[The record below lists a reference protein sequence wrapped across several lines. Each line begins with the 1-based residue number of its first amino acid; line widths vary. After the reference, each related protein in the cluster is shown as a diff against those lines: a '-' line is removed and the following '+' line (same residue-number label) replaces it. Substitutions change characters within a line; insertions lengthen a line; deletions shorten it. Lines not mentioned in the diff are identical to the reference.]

1 MHANKQIT
9 IGHKTIA
16 LDEDGFLSDPNDW
29 SPQVAEYFSSADGV
43 LLTEAHW
50 QVIHFARDYYKAFG
64 IGPMPKVIVKKLN
77 RQLGRDKYSIKMLY
91 SLFPDTPARRI
102 CRYAGTPQPSG
113 CT

>member
-9 IGHKTIA
+9 ISHKKIT

-29 SPQVAEYFSSADGV
+29 SPQVAEYFSAADGV

-50 QVIHFARDYYKAFG
+50 QVINFARDYYKAFG

-77 RQLGRDKYSIKMLY
+77 RQLGLDKYSIKMLY